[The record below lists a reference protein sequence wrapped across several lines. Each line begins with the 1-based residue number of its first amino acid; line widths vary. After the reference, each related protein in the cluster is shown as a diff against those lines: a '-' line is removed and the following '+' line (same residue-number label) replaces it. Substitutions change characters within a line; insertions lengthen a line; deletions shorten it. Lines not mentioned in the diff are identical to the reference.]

1 MHKNEKTTILVVDD
15 APMVLGMIKRILSSR
30 GYRLL
35 LASNG
40 AEALELAKKSDGEI
54 DLLLTDVVM
63 PGITGLDLAREFIK
77 TYPKTEIMF
86 MSGHVDPS
94 VIRQHALFD
103 KTTFFSKPF
112 TPSRLVAKIR
122 SILEPDYVPEIDD
135 ESQEKINEGQA
146 KTQRF

>member
-1 MHKNEKTTILVVDD
+1 MHKNEKATILVVDD
-15 APMVLGMIKRILSSR
+15 AHLVLGMIKRILTPR

-40 AEALELAKKSDGEI
+40 AEALELTKNPGGKI